1 MNVNTVA
8 YPLLAHTKQPKKKM
22 NNLFTTREHGKLN
35 NGVSY
40 VILQDGPNS
49 FHVTVNNKHLY
60 YYEYFSPNSIEELR
74 NGIDNLSN
82 ELLTEYT
89 REDLTSDADQGI
101 LHHISDEPLNNNSTN
116 KEETNDF

>member
-1 MNVNTVA
+1 
-8 YPLLAHTKQPKKKM
+8 M
-22 NNLFTTREHGKLN
+22 NNLFTAREHGKLN

-40 VILQDGPNS
+40 VILQDGPTS

-82 ELLTEYT
+82 ELLTEYNK
-89 REDLTSDADQGI
+89 EDLTSDADQDI
-101 LHHISDEPLNNNSTN
+101 LHHISDETLNNNLKN
-116 KEETNDF
+116 KTETKEIF